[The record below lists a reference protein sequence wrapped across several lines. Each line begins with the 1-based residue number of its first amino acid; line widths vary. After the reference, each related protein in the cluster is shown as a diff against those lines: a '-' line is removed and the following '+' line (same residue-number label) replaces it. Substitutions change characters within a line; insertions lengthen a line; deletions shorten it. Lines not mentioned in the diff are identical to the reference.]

1 MLTVS
6 DLKEACEAIER
17 EHGSD
22 GNVIIQIR
30 DTEGS
35 LINGT
40 YAESM
45 TRDSSGTLYLRGC
58 CNGERYPKTGANQSY
73 SLEDVEKTIQKIKTI
88 EYDSYGTY
96 VLLVSPDIKE
106 RVENSVKLPENVQL
120 RTSPFVEE
128 NKAYLLRVGDD
139 IIKPRIGF
147 DSRKE
152 CPGYDEVFGCAHCTE
167 EHCEYY

>member
-1 MLTVS
+1 MLTIS

-17 EHGSD
+17 EYGSD
-22 GNVIIQIR
+22 ANVIVQIR
-30 DTEGS
+30 DAEGS
-35 LINGT
+35 LMNGT

-58 CNGERYPKTGANQSY
+58 VGESHLKTGANQSY
-73 SLEDVEKTIQKIKTI
+73 SLEDVEKTIQKIRTI
-88 EYDSYGTY
+88 EYDSYSTY
-96 VLLVSPDIKE
+96 ALLVSPDIKE

>member
-17 EHGSD
+17 EYGSD
-22 GNVIIQIR
+22 ANVIIQIR
-30 DTEGS
+30 DAKGS
-35 LINGT
+35 LVNGT

-45 TRDSSGTLYLRGC
+45 SRDSSGTLYLRGC
-58 CNGERYPKTGANQSY
+58 VGERSPKTGLRQSY
-73 SLEDVEKTIQKIKTI
+73 SLEDVEKTIQKIRTI
-88 EYDSYGTY
+88 EYDSYSTY

-106 RVENSVKLPENVQL
+106 RVEKTVELPENVQL

-128 NKAYLLRVGDD
+128 NRAYLLKVGED

-147 DSRKE
+147 DLRDE
-152 CPGYDEVFGCAHCTE
+152 CPGYDEVFGCAHCTA

>member
-1 MLTVS
+1 MLTIS

-30 DTEGS
+30 DAEGS

-45 TRDSSGTLYLRGC
+45 SRDSSGTLYLRGY
-58 CNGERYPKTGANQSY
+58 GRGSRSKIGLHHSYP
-73 SLEDVEKTIQKIKTI
+73 LEDIEKVIQKIRTI

-96 VLLVSPDIKE
+96 VLLVSLDTKK
-106 RVENSVKLPENVQL
+106 RVEKTVELPENVQL

-128 NKAYLLRVGDD
+128 NKAYLLKVGED

-147 DSRKE
+147 DRREE
-152 CPGYDEVFGCAHCTE
+152 CPYYDEDLGCSDCTA
-167 EHCEYY
+167 EHCDYY

>member
-17 EHGSD
+17 EYGSD

-45 TRDSSGTLYLRGC
+45 TRDSSGTLYLRGHRKDC
-58 CNGERYPKTGANQSY
+58 VKTGMKQSY
-73 SLEDVEKTIQKIKTI
+73 SLKDIAEEAINKIKTI
-88 EYDSYGTY
+88 EYDSYNTY
-96 VLLVSPDIKE
+96 VLLVSPDTKE
-106 RVENSVKLPENVQL
+106 RIGDSIKLPDNVLL

-128 NKAYLLRVGDD
+128 NKAYLLKVGEDVL
-139 IIKPRIGF
+139 KPRIGF
-147 DSRKE
+147 DRREE
-152 CPGYDEVFGCAHCTE
+152 CPYYEEDLGCSECAA
-167 EHCEYY
+167 EHCDYY

>member
-6 DLKEACEAIER
+6 DLKEACEMIER
-17 EHGSD
+17 EYGSD

-58 CNGERYPKTGANQSY
+58 VRERYLKTGLRQSY
-73 SLEDVEKTIQKIKTI
+73 SLEDVDKTIQKIRTI
-88 EYDSYGTY
+88 EYDSYSTY
-96 VLLVSPDIKE
+96 VLLVSPDMKE
-106 RVENSVKLPENVQL
+106 RVEKTVELPENVQL

-128 NKAYLLRVGDD
+128 NRAYLLKVGED

-147 DSRKE
+147 DLREE
-152 CPGYDEVFGCAHCTE
+152 CPYYDEDLGCSECAAKHCD
-167 EHCEYY
+167 YY

>member
-45 TRDSSGTLYLRGC
+45 TRDSSGTLYLRGHRKDC
-58 CNGERYPKTGANQSY
+58 VKTGMKQSY
-73 SLEDVEKTIQKIKTI
+73 SLKDVVEEVAEKIKTI
-88 EYDSYGTY
+88 EYDSYSIY
-96 VLLVSPDIKE
+96 VLLVSPDTKE
-106 RVENSVKLPENVQL
+106 QIGDSIKLPDNVQL

-128 NKAYLLRVGDD
+128 NKTYLLRVGTD

-147 DSRKE
+147 DRREE
-152 CPGYDEVFGCAHCTE
+152 CPKHDEVFGCADCTA
-167 EHCEYY
+167 EHCDYY

>member
-17 EHGSD
+17 EYGSD
-22 GNVIIQIR
+22 ANIIIQIR
-30 DTEGS
+30 DAEGS

-40 YAESM
+40 YAENMS
-45 TRDSSGTLYLRGC
+45 RDSSGTLYLRGHRKDC
-58 CNGERYPKTGANQSY
+58 VKTGMKQSY
-73 SLEDVEKTIQKIKTI
+73 SLKDVGGEVIEKIKTI

-96 VLLVSPDIKE
+96 VLLVSPDAKE
-106 RVENSVKLPENVQL
+106 RVEKQVNLPENVQL

-128 NKAYLLRVGDD
+128 NKAYLLRVGTD

-147 DSRKE
+147 DRREE
-152 CPGYDEVFGCAHCTE
+152 CPYYEEDLGCSECAA
-167 EHCEYY
+167 EHCDYY

>member
-35 LINGT
+35 LINRT

-45 TRDSSGTLYLRGC
+45 ARDSSGTLYLRGHRKDC
-58 CNGERYPKTGANQSY
+58 VKTGMKQSY
-73 SLEDVEKTIQKIKTI
+73 SLKDVSEEVIEKIKTI

-147 DSRKE
+147 DRRKE

>member
-17 EHGSD
+17 EYGS
-22 GNVIIQIR
+22 NANIIIQIR
-30 DTEGS
+30 DAEGS

-45 TRDSSGTLYLRGC
+45 TRDSSGTLYLRGHRKDC
-58 CNGERYPKTGANQSY
+58 VKTGMKQSY
-73 SLEDVEKTIQKIKTI
+73 SLKDVGEEVIEKIKTI

-96 VLLVSPDIKE
+96 VLLVSPDVKE
-106 RVENSVKLPENVQL
+106 RIRDSIKLPDNVQL

-128 NKAYLLRVGDD
+128 NKAYLLKVGEDV
-139 IIKPRIGF
+139 IKPRIGF
-147 DSRKE
+147 DRREE
-152 CPGYDEVFGCAHCTE
+152 CPYYEEDLGCSECAA
-167 EHCEYY
+167 EHCDYY

>member
-17 EHGSD
+17 EYGSD

-30 DTEGS
+30 DAKGS

-40 YAESM
+40 YVESM
-45 TRDSSGTLYLRGC
+45 TRDSSGTLYLRGRRKDC
-58 CNGERYPKTGANQSY
+58 VKTGMKQSY
-73 SLEDVEKTIQKIKTI
+73 SLKDVEEEAIEKIKTI
-88 EYDSYGTY
+88 EYDSHGTY
-96 VLLVSPDIKE
+96 VLLVSPDTKE
-106 RVENSVKLPENVQL
+106 RIGDSIKLPDNVLL

-128 NKAYLLRVGDD
+128 NKAYLLRVGTD

-147 DSRKE
+147 DRRE
-152 CPGYDEVFGCAHCTE
+152 EYPRYDEMFGCSECAA
-167 EHCEYY
+167 EHCDYY

>member
-1 MLTVS
+1 MLTIS

-17 EHGSD
+17 EYGSD

-30 DTEGS
+30 DAEGS

-45 TRDSSGTLYLRGC
+45 SRDSSGTLYLRGC
-58 CNGERYPKTGANQSY
+58 VGESHLKTGTNQSY

-88 EYDSYGTY
+88 EYDSYNTY

-106 RVENSVKLPENVQL
+106 RVEKNS
-120 RTSPFVEE
+120 RTSR
-128 NKAYLLRVGDD
+128 KCSTSD
-139 IIKPRIGF
+139 KPICG
-147 DSRKE
+147 RK
-152 CPGYDEVFGCAHCTE
+152 
-167 EHCEYY
+167 

>member
-1 MLTVS
+1 MLTVN

-45 TRDSSGTLYLRGC
+45 TRDSSGTLYLRGH
-58 CNGERYPKTGANQSY
+58 RKDYIKTGMKQSY
-73 SLEDVEKTIQKIKTI
+73 SLKDIAEEAIKTIKTI

-96 VLLVSPDIKE
+96 VLLVSPNTKE

-128 NKAYLLRVGDD
+128 NKAYLLKVGED

-147 DSRKE
+147 DLREE
-152 CPGYDEVFGCAHCTE
+152 CPYYDKDLGCSECAA
-167 EHCEYY
+167 EHCDYY